1 MTFEY
6 EVENEDGTV
15 FDTLECKASFIG
27 AKGEAPEVDRVI
39 VKVGKRVLRAE
50 EVDLFFGPGTYEKIE
65 QYALDNVDPVKE
77 AAL

>member
-1 MTFEY
+1 VTFEY

-15 FDTLECKASFIG
+15 FDTLDCKAYFIG
-27 AKGEAPEVDRVI
+27 AKGEAPEIDYLV
-39 VKVGKRVLRAE
+39 VKVGNRVLSAH
-50 EVDLFFGPGTYEKIE
+50 EVDFYFGSGTYEKIE

>member
-1 MTFEY
+1 MIFEY

-15 FDTLECKASFIG
+15 FDMLDCKAYFIG
-27 AKGEAPEVDRVI
+27 AKGEAPEIDYLV
-39 VKVGKRVLRAE
+39 VKIGKRVLSAH
-50 EVDLFFGPGTYEKIE
+50 EVDFYFGPGTYEKIE